1 MALLSATATTTNKN
15 TISAHTNNS
24 VNHTSINLIPSS
36 IDEESNESE
45 ECDNTYAAQQE
56 AKENVPSSNSDQWK
70 KGTLIVGDLM
80 LAGLGEAKLSRRKRI
95 KVRHFPG
102 GKTGDL

>member
-15 TISAHTNNS
+15 TISANTNNS

-70 KGTLIVGDLM
+70 KATLIVGDLM